1 MQNELLPHKPRRLH
15 VGDLVEV
22 LSPQEILATLDEH
35 GELESLPFMP
45 EMLQFCG
52 KRFRVDKVAVKA
64 CDTITSSGMY
74 RMHNA
79 VHLSNSRC
87 DGSAHGGCQAACNI
101 YWKEA
106 WLRKTEGPETINAV
120 SQEPGQARRSVRAR
134 SVSPVVCTIKTLSRA
149 TQNDVGSVPR
159 GNPCYACQATELL
172 RAAPERIASWNANS
186 YVRDLRS
193 GNVGGWA
200 MFVCLLIGAFNE
212 AQDVIRRLLPERLS
226 IPEGGRFPFIK
237 GKLHKTPEATL
248 ELRPGEL
255 VRIKSKEE
263 IVGTLDVNNRNR
275 GMLFDAEML
284 RYCGR
289 EARVRQRVEKIIDE
303 KTGRMIHFKNSCIML
318 EDVTCTGRYHRYCPR
333 GIYPYWREIWL
344 ERVVPT
350 AGIQP
355 SRPHPR
361 LSALVARSGGSRR
374 SAGRTRTRRREQRR
388 HQRRDRRTVPGGD
401 RSAR

>member
-1 MQNELLPHKPRRLH
+1 MQNQPLPHKPRQLH

-22 LSPQEILATLDEH
+22 LSRQQILATLDEH

-52 KRFRVDKVAVKA
+52 KRLLVDKVAAKA
-64 CDTITSSGMY
+64 CDTITNSGMY

-87 DGSAHGGCQAACNI
+87 DGSAHGGCQASCNI

-106 WLRKTEGPETINAV
+106 WLRKIEGPETINAV
-120 SQEPGQARRSVRAR
+120 SQEPGQAGRSIRAR
-134 SVSPVVCTIKTLSRA
+134 PVSPAVCTIKTLSRE
-149 TQNDVGSVPR
+149 TRKDLGSVPS

-172 RAAPERIASWNANS
+172 RAAPERIAPWNANS
-186 YVRDLRS
+186 YIRDVRS
-193 GNVGGWA
+193 GNVAGWA
-200 MFVCLLIGAFNE
+200 MSVCLLIGVFNK
-212 AQDVIRRLLPERLS
+212 AQDALHRLLPERLS
-226 IPEGGRFPFIK
+226 IRAGRRFPFIK
-237 GKLHKTPEATL
+237 GKLQKTPQATL
-248 ELRPGEL
+248 GLRPGEL

-275 GMLFDAEML
+275 GLSFDAEML

-303 KTGRMIHFKNSCIML
+303 KTGRMIHFNNSCIIL
-318 EDVTCTGRYHRYCPR
+318 EDVTCTGKYHRYCPR

-355 SRPHPR
+355 SGPHHPR
-361 LSALVARSGGSRR
+361 LSALIARPAGSRR
-374 SAGRTRTRRREQRR
+374 GAGRIRTRRHERR
-388 HQRRDRRTVPGGD
+388 RQ
-401 RSAR
+401 